1 MIRLTLYQRLKP
13 EVIAGLECVGNQPYH
28 CSVNNILDLLKSEQ
42 YYSDLT
48 IEDVKNIIR
57 KLQLL
62 IFRFRM
68 SCARVSPEITQNPCT
83 TVA

>member
-1 MIRLTLYQRLKP
+1 MKRLTLYQRLKP

-48 IEDVKNIIR
+48 IEDVKNIIV
-57 KLQLL
+57 
-62 IFRFRM
+62 F
-68 SCARVSPEITQNPCT
+68 SGVNPVTITDFTYGNFLFKKNE
-83 TVA
+83 

>member
-1 MIRLTLYQRLKP
+1 MKRLTLYQRLKP

-48 IEDVKNIIR
+48 IEDEKNIIV
-57 KLQLL
+57 
-62 IFRFRM
+62 F
-68 SCARVSPEITQNPCT
+68 SGVNPVT
-83 TVA
+83 IPDFTYGNFLFKNNE